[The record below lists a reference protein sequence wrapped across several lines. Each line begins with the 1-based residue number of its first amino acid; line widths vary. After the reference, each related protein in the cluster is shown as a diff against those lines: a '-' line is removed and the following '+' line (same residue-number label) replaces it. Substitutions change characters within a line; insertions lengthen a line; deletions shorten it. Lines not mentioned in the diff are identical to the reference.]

1 MKNTNHIFDRQL
13 KYQKYSHYLLPISIE
28 PLKYGKLIEQFGNKY
43 IIQLNTSNVLVI
55 KADDNKNFIRFY
67 RKGDLT
73 IEFVDSKINDKSFT
87 RTILD
92 QRFTFENSKLTSTE
106 ILGADCAI
114 NIFTNIISDSSIKY
128 EDTNSIKLSLLG
140 NNMHDSTLNSIKLSP
155 LENMIKKLEKSQYAA
170 EYFGLFTLFLIF
182 LTWFVFFVL
191 FQDSSSNTAL
201 AALSGDNII
210 KLRKVKSKNNWS
222 ELSFNVNNRLFSKE
236 LLEKNLNKFW
246 NKIENNFS
254 ENNHLFILFKIK
266 YINGEFSSIGKI
278 QRINKADKNW
288 YLDFIL
294 ENMEFKS
301 EYYNETQIGTLIFS
315 YGFKDGKIKHKE
327 DKSKNI
333 NFIELNNINLPI
345 SMNPLDFG
353 RLIVKKDN
361 IYILQNEHNQTI
373 NLTKLEGSNEVEF
386 FKNGVSLIKFT
397 DEFIS
402 ENRFIRILD
411 NKKYYFDNEKQILFT
426 KEIKT
431 KFISKTQKTKKIINK
446 FLTLDIE
453 TFVHENSLVP
463 YLICYYDGR
472 NSYSFGLW
480 DYDSPENMILDC
492 LNSIFS
498 RKYNGYSIYMHNMAK
513 FDVIFLLK
521 YIVKI
526 ATVQPVIHNGRIISL
541 LINFGKNLE
550 YKVEFK
556 DSYLLLLSSL
566 NKLTN
571 GFGVNTLKSVFPF
584 LFVNKNNL
592 NYVSEVPDISYFDNK
607 INIVEY
613 KEYKSR
619 FKLNWS
625 LKNESIRYCKIDCI
639 SLYQVIFKFNDLI
652 FGLFGK
658 NVHHYPTL
666 PSLAFAIFR
675 SNFMEKEIVP
685 QLSGKIAND
694 IRTSYTGGAV
704 DMYIP
709 EPPKGVEIKGYDV
722 NSLYPKQMYDRL
734 MPIGVPTYFEGDIKL
749 VDPNAFGFFYCKII
763 APDNI
768 KHPVI
773 QTHVKINNMVR
784 TIAPV
789 GNWTDMLFSLEI
801 SNAIRLGYKFEI
813 LWGYT
818 FEKEEIFKD
827 YVDFLYSL
835 RLNYPKS
842 DPMNYIAK
850 ILLNSLYGRFGMD
863 DNFSNINVIHKDYL
877 ADFENKFFDQIEE
890 KIDLGDHVLVFFNEL
905 ESNTEI
911 ISTHNVSIA
920 IASAITA
927 YARIHM
933 SQFKNNP
940 KINLYY
946 TDTDSIYTDSII
958 DEYLIDSK
966 VLGKLKLE
974 NICKKAIFLAPKL
987 YCLLTTSGEF
997 IHKVKGL
1004 KHEINLSFGDF
1015 ENLLYK
1021 DFQITKSQTKWKRS
1035 LSEGAIN
1042 LLDELYTLKVTENKR
1057 QLIYKNN
1064 KLIGTK
1070 PYKISENKTI
1080 IK

>member
-1 MKNTNHIFDRQL
+1 ML
-13 KYQKYSHYLLPISIE
+13 KSQNYLHYKLPITMNPE
-28 PLKYGKLIEQFGNKY
+28 EYGKIIDQYDNKH
-43 IIQLNTSNVLVI
+43 IVQLNTTNVVVI
-55 KADDNKNFIRFY
+55 KQIEKDNFVKFFKKGEFILEWKDRFVA
-67 RKGDLT
+67 
-73 IEFVDSKINDKSFT
+73 ENVFV

-92 QRFTFENSKLTSTE
+92 QKYTFSNQKLISTE
-106 ILGADCAI
+106 IMSAHSCHLIYSYNA
-114 NIFTNIISDSSIKY
+114 NNLNEIKY
-128 EDTNSIKLSLLG
+128 TDTDSILSNKL
-140 NNMHDSTLNSIKLSP
+140 TP
-155 LENMIKKLEKSQYAA
+155 FENMIRKLEKSQYAA

-182 LTWFVFFVL
+182 LTWLIFFVL
-191 FQDSSSNTAL
+191 IPDSSYNTAL
-201 AALSGDNII
+201 AALAGDNII
-210 KLRKVKSKNNWS
+210 KLRKVKSSNNWS

-236 LLEKNLNKFW
+236 LLEKNLNRFW
-246 NKIENNFS
+246 TQIENNFT

-266 YINGEFSSIGKI
+266 YINGEFSSIGKV
-278 QRINKADKNW
+278 QRINQADKNW

-294 ENMEFKS
+294 ENMKFKS
-301 EYYNETQIGTLIFS
+301 EYYNETQIGNLIFS
-315 YGFKDGKIKHKE
+315 YGFKGVKIKNKE
-327 DKSKNI
+327 NVSTNI
-333 NFIELNNINLPI
+333 NYIDLNNIKLAI
-345 SMNPLDFG
+345 SMNPLDFW
-353 RLIVKKDN
+353 RLIFKKDN
-361 IYILQNEHNQTI
+361 DYILQNDHNQTI
-373 NLTKLEGSNEVEF
+373 NLSKLEGCNEVEF
-386 FKNGVSLIKFT
+386 FKNGISIIKFT

-402 ENRFIRILD
+402 EKRFIRILD
-411 NKKYYFDNEKQILFT
+411 NKKYFFENGKQILFT

-431 KFISKTQKTKKIINK
+431 KFISKTKKSKKIINN

-453 TFVHENSLVP
+453 TYVNENSLVP
-463 YLICYYDGR
+463 YLICYFDGR

-541 LINFGKNLE
+541 LINYGENLE

-566 NKLTN
+566 NKLTK
-571 GFGVNTLKSVFPF
+571 GFEVNTLKSIFPF

-592 NYVSEVPDISYFDNK
+592 NYVGEVPDISCFDNK
-607 INIVEY
+607 INFVEY

-625 LKNESIRYCKIDCI
+625 LKNESVRYCKIDCI
-639 SLYQVIFKFNDLI
+639 SLYQVIFKFNELI

-675 SNFMEKEIVP
+675 SNFMGKEIIP
-685 QLSGKIAND
+685 QLSGKIAKD

-734 MPIGVPTYFEGDIKL
+734 MPIGFPTYFEGDIRKN
-749 VDPNAFGFFYCKII
+749 DPNAFGFFYCKIT
-763 APDNI
+763 APDDI
-768 KHPVI
+768 KHPII

-784 TIAPV
+784 TIAPI
-789 GNWTDMLFSLEI
+789 GTWTDMLFSLEMD
-801 SNAIRLGYKFEI
+801 NAIKLGYEFEI

-890 KIDLGDHVLVFFNEL
+890 KIDLGDHMLLFFNKL
-905 ESNTEI
+905 ESNEEI

-940 KINLYY
+940 DFKLYY
-946 TDTDSIYTDSII
+946 SDTDSIYI
-958 DEYLIDSK
+958 DKPLPESMINDTI
-966 VLGKLKLE
+966 LGKMKLE
-974 NICKKAIFLAPKL
+974 YILYKAIFLAPKVYYL
-987 YCLLTTSGEF
+987 ETVDNKVIY
-997 IHKVKGL
+997 KVKGL
-1004 KHEINLSFGDF
+1004 KHEIVLTYDDFDSLLSRESYIQKYQF
-1015 ENLLYK
+1015 
-1021 DFQITKSQTKWKRS
+1021 KWLKF
-1035 LSEGAIN
+1035 LSEGDIKIRE
-1042 LLDELYTLKVTENKR
+1042 DLYTLKVTENKR
-1057 QLIYKNN
+1057 KLIYNQNN
-1064 KLIGTK
+1064 EFINTI
-1070 PYKISENKTI
+1070 PFVINKDKEI
-1080 IK
+1080 INQ